1 MSGDIFKQLSFF
13 QGLSS
18 EQLALLRPLFTPC
31 DYQANETIFEQGDR
45 AEYLYILVIGEV
57 SVEFKPHDGPVL
69 TIARLKPGSLFGWSA
84 ALGSHVYTSGA
95 ISNQYTQLLRVRGT
109 DLSSLCERYQNL
121 SEIILNRLAD
131 VIADRIRS
139 AHPQVI
145 AMLESGLLNGAHKTG
160 G

>member
-1 MSGDIFKQLSFF
+1 MPSDVFTQLPFF
-13 QGLSS
+13 QGLSA

-31 DYQANETIFEQGDR
+31 DYQAGETIFEQGDR
-45 AEYLYILVIGEV
+45 AEYLYILVIGKV
-57 SVEFKPHDGPVL
+57 SIEFKPHDGPVL
-69 TIARLKPGSLFGWSA
+69 TIAHLKPGGVFGWSA
-84 ALGSHVYTSGA
+84 ALGSHAYTSGA
-95 ISNQYTQLLRVRGT
+95 TSAQYTQLLRVRGT
-109 DLSSLCERYQNL
+109 DLSGLCERNQTL

-131 VIADRIRS
+131 VIAERIRS